1 MYAAN
6 MSDWRGRVAI
16 VTGAASGIGRAAT
29 KLILD
34 QGGRVVAVDLAAP
47 GLAWLADVDP
57 DGVRTR
63 TVVGDVTTEAV
74 NAQAV
79 AAAEA
84 MGGLNAMLLN
94 AGLPANGSI
103 EALDMATFDRVI
115 AVNLRAVVLGVRAG
129 LPALRKS
136 AAPAIVVTA
145 SVSGLGGDPG
155 LWAYNA
161 AKGGVVNFVRS
172 AALELGR
179 AGIRINAVCPGPIHT
194 GMTTAILQTPVHE
207 ELRRHIPL
215 GRWGE
220 AEEVAAVLAFL
231 ASPVAS
237 FVNGAIVPVDGGVF
251 AGSAQFTPWG
261 PAI

>member
-1 MYAAN
+1 
-6 MSDWRGRVAI
+6 MSDWNGRVAI
-16 VTGAASGIGRAAT
+16 VTGAASGIGRAAASR
-29 KLILD
+29 ILE
-34 QGGRVVAVDLAAP
+34 QGGRVVAVDLREQS
-47 GLAWLADVDP
+47 LDWLKDVDP
-57 DGVRTR
+57 ARERSRVIG
-63 TVVGDVTTEAV
+63 GDVTEEAT

-84 MGGLNAMLLN
+84 LGGLDAMLLN
-94 AGLPANGSI
+94 AGLPVNGTIESI
-103 EALDMATFDRVI
+103 DMATFDRVI

-129 LPALRKS
+129 LPALRKGR
-136 AAPAIVVTA
+136 APAIAVTA

-179 AGIRINAVCPGPIHT
+179 EGIRINAVCPGPIHT
-194 GMTTAILQTPVHE
+194 GMTTGILQAPPVHE

-220 AEEVAAVLAFL
+220 ADEVASVLVFL
-231 ASPVAS
+231 SSPGAS
-237 FVNGAIVPVDGGVF
+237 FVNGAIVPVDGGVS
-251 AGSAQFTPWG
+251 ASSAQFTPWG
-261 PAI
+261 PAIER

>member
-1 MYAAN
+1 MN
-6 MSDWRGRVAI
+6 DWTGRVAV
-16 VTGAASGIGRAAT
+16 VTGAASGIGRAAV
-29 KLILD
+29 KRILEQD
-34 QGGRVVAVDLAAP
+34 GRVVAVDLHES
-47 GLAWLADVDP
+47 GLNWLREADP
-57 DGVRTR
+57 DGSRTR
-63 TVVGDVTTEAV
+63 AVAGDVTSEAT
-74 NAQAV
+74 NARAV
-79 AAAEA
+79 AAANEL
-84 MGGLNAMLLN
+84 GGLNAMLLN

-103 EALDMATFDRVI
+103 ESLDMATFDRVI

-129 LPALRKS
+129 LPALRV
-136 AAPAIVVTA
+136 ADRPAIVVTA

-179 AGIRINAVCPGPIHT
+179 EGIRINAVCPGPIHT
-194 GMTTAILQTPVHE
+194 GMTTTILQTPVHE

-220 AEEVAAVLAFL
+220 PEEVAAVLAFL
-231 ASPVAS
+231 TSPVAS

-261 PAI
+261 AAI

>member
-1 MYAAN
+1 
-6 MSDWRGRVAI
+6 MSDWSGRVAV
-16 VTGAASGIGRAAT
+16 VTGAASGIGRATA
-29 KLILD
+29 KRILEQD
-34 QGGRVVAVDLAAP
+34 GRVVAVDLQPA
-47 GLAWLADVDP
+47 GLNWLREIDP
-57 DGVRTR
+57 AGTRTR
-63 TVVGDVTTEAV
+63 AVVGDVTLEET
-74 NAQAV
+74 NARAV
-79 AAAEA
+79 AAAGEL
-84 MGGLNAMLLN
+84 GGLNAMLLN

-103 EALDMATFDRVI
+103 ESLDMATFDRVI

-129 LPALRKS
+129 LPALR
-136 AAPAIVVTA
+136 AADRPAIAVTA

-179 AGIRINAVCPGPIHT
+179 EGIRINAVCPGPIHT
-194 GMTTAILQTPVHE
+194 GMTTTILQTPVHE

-220 AEEVAAVLAFL
+220 PEEVAAVLAFL
-231 ASPVAS
+231 CSPLAS

-261 PAI
+261 AAI

>member
-1 MYAAN
+1 

-16 VTGAASGIGRAAT
+16 VTGAASGIGRACCQR
-29 KLILD
+29 ILD
-34 QGGRVVAVDLAAP
+34 QGGAVVAVDLDGAA
-47 GLAWLADVDP
+47 LTWLRDADP
-57 DGVRTR
+57 DGARTR
-63 TVVGDVTTEAV
+63 TLAGDVTLADT
-74 NAQAV
+74 N
-79 AAAEA
+79 AAAVELA
-84 MGGLNAMLLN
+84 RALGGLNALLLN
-94 AGLPANGSI
+94 AGLPASGTI
-103 EALDMATFDRVI
+103 ESLDMATFDRVV

-129 LPALRKS
+129 LPALRT
-136 AAPAIVVTA
+136 ATAPAIVVTA

-161 AKGGVVNFVRS
+161 AKGGVINFVRS

-179 AGIRINAVCPGPIHT
+179 DGIRINAVCPGPIHT
-194 GMTTAILQTPVHE
+194 GMTTALLQTPMHE

-220 AEEVAAVLAFL
+220 APEVAAVLTFL
-231 ASPVAS
+231 ASPLAS

-261 PAI
+261 PAL